1 LISSDGNWL
10 KFTER
15 SPLPL
20 VASRPLK
27 VDEPRNGPRP
37 RIEISDAP
45 PFSRW
50 VEAPVMVSI
59 ASPIE
64 SAGRSPISSAAS
76 TSETTVSS
84 RFLSIEVWMVPRMPV
99 TWTWSSVVAWAGGVA
114 GVSASCAWAS
124 GRAAVAHRA

>member
-1 LISSDGNWL
+1 M
-10 KFTER
+10 TER

-37 RIEISDAP
+37 RMEISEAP

-50 VEAPVMVSI
+50 VEAPVMVSM
-59 ASPIE
+59 ASPMD
-64 SAGRSPISSAAS
+64 SAGRSPMSSAAS
-76 TSETTVSS
+76 TSATTVSS

-99 TWTWSSVVAWAGGVA
+99 TWTWSRVVACAGGA
-114 GVSASCAWAS
+114 SASCAWAS
-124 GRAAVAHRA
+124 GSAAAVHRA